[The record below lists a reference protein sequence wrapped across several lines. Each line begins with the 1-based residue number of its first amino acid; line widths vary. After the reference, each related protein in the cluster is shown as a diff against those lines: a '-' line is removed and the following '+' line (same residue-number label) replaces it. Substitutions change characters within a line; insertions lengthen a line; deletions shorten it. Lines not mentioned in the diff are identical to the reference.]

1 MSMAKLTKWVYF
13 SPACLENVSST
24 RRQAVSR
31 KNPKSR
37 VKNVADRGMINSIL
51 RLEGITDY
59 ITITIDA
66 VVCEKGQ
73 FKI

>member
-1 MSMAKLTKWVYF
+1 M
-13 SPACLENVSST
+13 
-24 RRQAVSR
+24 SR

-51 RLEGITDY
+51 RLEGSTDY